1 VSVPGDEGAFRVML
15 RMQIKPGQEE
25 EFERTWAAVGD
36 AVTRHRANL
45 GQWLARSDE
54 ERGVYYIASDWV
66 DEPQFRQF
74 EHSEAHRR
82 HRALLH
88 PLRTGGSM
96 TTAHIVAFMPGSGR
110 AGGPAGRPRR
120 RWRVSVRAVL
130 NYFVE
135 GLAMLGQSG
144 FPMPADWTPRPAE
157 RDPDNRRR

>member
-1 VSVPGDEGAFRVML
+1 MPGDEGAFRVML
-15 RMQIKPGQEE
+15 RMQIKAGQEA

-54 ERGVYYIASDWV
+54 EQGVYYIASDWV

-96 TTAHIVAFMPGSGR
+96 TTAHIVAFMPGRGR
-110 AGGPAGRPRR
+110 PGRLAGRPRR
-120 RWRVSVRAVL
+120 GRHLLRAVL
-130 NYFVE
+130 KYLVE
-135 GLAMLGQSG
+135 GLALIGQSG
-144 FPMPADWTPRPAE
+144 FAMPGGWAPRPPE

>member
-1 VSVPGDEGAFRVML
+1 VTVPGDERAFRVML
-15 RMQIKPGQEE
+15 RMQIKPGKEA

-45 GQWLARSDE
+45 GQWLARSDDE
-54 ERGVYYIASDWV
+54 QGVYYIASDWV

-96 TTAHIVAFMPGSGR
+96 TTAHIVAFMPGSAPADGS
-110 AGGPAGRPRR
+110 AGRPRR
-120 RWRVSVRAVL
+120 RWHLMRAVL
-130 NYFVE
+130 NFFVE
-135 GLAMLGQSG
+135 GLAMIGQSA
-144 FPMPADWTPRPAE
+144 FAIPADWAPRPAE
-157 RDPDNRRR
+157 RERDNRPR